1 MPTANIPAGAAAATA
16 AEPGAERLN
25 TRAAGVVGLAVL
37 CSRVL
42 GLAREQI
49 FAALF
54 GGGRVM
60 DAFTIAFRIPNL
72 LRDLFAEGALSTA
85 FVTVFSR
92 TAALQD
98 TAAAWRLADKV
109 ATLTAVSLSAIT
121 VTLTRIMYPFIL
133 LVSLAALVM
142 GMLNARNV
150 FGMPAMAS
158 SFFNLGSIVSGV
170 LLGYWL
176 DPHFG
181 ARAILG
187 LAIGTLVGGTLQLVV
202 QLPALR
208 RAGHSFHPDFH
219 WRDPGVRSILRLMGP
234 SVIAASTTQLNV
246 LVNSVFASQLGDGPT
261 FWLTVAFR
269 LMQLPLGIFGV
280 ALGTVALPLL
290 ARMAATGN
298 TEAFRSELAR
308 GMRLTFL
315 MTIPSSIGLMVLAE
329 PIISVLYQHGRFGAH
344 ETAESAAALRLYA
357 IGLCGYAA
365 LKVLVNAFYAL
376 ERRRTPMLVSFLAV
390 GLNLALN
397 WTLTVRFNW
406 GHRGLALSTACV
418 ATTNFLILYALMRSH
433 LGRLESRAMLALLS
447 KVALASAVLLLASWA
462 GAHFLLA
469 DWAVQSFWPKCLS
482 LALVIVLAA
491 AAFFVSASALGI
503 AGLQRA
509 RIGADISIPGSLR
522 RGTPRAVV
530 HRRRRQHHAR
540 ADRQR
545 FRQRL
550 DLRHRRD
557 PPSRCARPVRAQVR
571 SDLQPLRRHQP
582 VPRAQRSR
590 DRDPDRL
597 RHDADRERLCRRRTG
612 SAVQFLG
619 ALLRDRRGRARLAP
633 HRAHPER
640 LLLRPVLLHTRLRCQ
655 HAGGEHRR
663 HALRLARRGR
673 SELPAPPRP
682 VVVRGGALRAHR
694 DAAAH
699 RVHSDP
705 LRVPVLGCRRR
716 KRNARCEDARP

>member
-1 MPTANIPAGAAAATA
+1 MPSGETA
-16 AEPGAERLN
+16 APPAPDSRAERLN

-109 ATLTAVSLSAIT
+109 ATLTAVALSAITVTGILTAPWLVAALAPGFDPDKAALT

-158 SFFNLGSIVSGV
+158 SFFNLGSIVAGV
-170 LLGYWL
+170 LLGYRL

-187 LAIGTLVGGTLQLVV
+187 LAIGTLVGGALQLLA
-202 QLPALR
+202 QLPSLR
-208 RAGHSFHPDFH
+208 RAGYSFHPDFR

-344 ETAESAAALRLYA
+344 ETAESAAALRFYA

-390 GLNLALN
+390 GLNLLLN
-397 WTLTVRFNW
+397 WTLTVQLNW

-418 ATTNFLILYALMRSH
+418 ATSNFLILYGLMRSQ
-433 LGRLESRAMLALLS
+433 LGRLESRAMLALLL
-447 KVALASAVLLLASWA
+447 KVALASAVLLGVSWA

-469 DWAVQSFWPKCLS
+469 DWAVQSFWPKCVS
-482 LALVIVLAA
+482 LILVIAVGT
-491 AAFFVSASALGI
+491 AAFFLCASALGI
-503 AGLQRA
+503 GEVHEIARA
-509 RIGADISIPGSLR
+509 LKRRLR
-522 RGTPRAVV
+522 R
-530 HRRRRQHHAR
+530 
-540 ADRQR
+540 
-545 FRQRL
+545 
-550 DLRHRRD
+550 
-557 PPSRCARPVRAQVR
+557 
-571 SDLQPLRRHQP
+571 
-582 VPRAQRSR
+582 
-590 DRDPDRL
+590 
-597 RHDADRERLCRRRTG
+597 
-612 SAVQFLG
+612 
-619 ALLRDRRGRARLAP
+619 
-633 HRAHPER
+633 
-640 LLLRPVLLHTRLRCQ
+640 
-655 HAGGEHRR
+655 
-663 HALRLARRGR
+663 
-673 SELPAPPRP
+673 
-682 VVVRGGALRAHR
+682 
-694 DAAAH
+694 AA
-699 RVHSDP
+699 
-705 LRVPVLGCRRR
+705 
-716 KRNARCEDARP
+716 